1 MLDKVYYTRY
11 NIANIKVGGGS
22 VAFAVSASLL
32 ETMVL
37 AVCEREDT
45 YGYKITQNIRQA
57 VEISEST
64 LYPVLRRLQKSDLL
78 EAYDSQH
85 NGRNRRYYRITDAGR
100 AQLTELKDEWS
111 QHKSNID
118 TVLNGGEGE

>member
-1 MLDKVYYTRY
+1 M
-11 NIANIKVGGGS
+11 
-22 VAFAVSASLL
+22 AFAVSASLL